1 MRLPILLAV
10 RRFPLAVLGTA
21 TPGCL
26 SFGNDTGMVI
36 IGILAA
42 IAVPT
47 YLSQQNEAKDTAAQ
61 AQLRIAATAQQLYYA
76 KQNTYANSAD
86 DLEDYGFRQGG
97 QPVEVKT
104 ASATAYCM
112 QAPGGSGPFRISE
125 STGKPEQGV
134 CPSA

>member
-1 MRLPILLAV
+1 
-10 RRFPLAVLGTA
+10 
-21 TPGCL
+21 
-26 SFGNDTGMVI
+26 MVI

-76 KQNTYANSAD
+76 KEDEYANSAD

-97 QPVEVKT
+97 RTVEVKT

-112 QAPGGSGPFRISE
+112 QAPGGQRSVQDLREHG
-125 STGKPEQGV
+125 
-134 CPSA
+134 

>member
-1 MRLPILLAV
+1 
-10 RRFPLAVLGTA
+10 
-21 TPGCL
+21 
-26 SFGNDTGMVI
+26 MVI

-76 KQNTYANSAD
+76 KEDEYANSAD
-86 DLEDYGFRQGG
+86 DPEDYGFRQGG
-97 QPVEVKT
+97 RTVDVKT

-112 QAPGGSGPFRISE
+112 QAPGSNGPFRISE
-125 STGKPEQGV
+125 STGKPEQGA
-134 CPSA
+134 CPSV

>member
-1 MRLPILLAV
+1 
-10 RRFPLAVLGTA
+10 
-21 TPGCL
+21 
-26 SFGNDTGMVI
+26 MVI

-47 YLSQQNEAKDTAAQ
+47 YLSLQNEAKDTAAQ

-76 KQNTYANSAD
+76 RQNEYAGSAD
-86 DLEDYGFRQGG
+86 DLEDYGFKQGG

-112 QAPGGSGPFRISE
+112 QAPGGNAPFRISE
-125 STGKPEQGV
+125 SAGKPEQGA